1 MAEINPYAIEEI
13 TPEKAELFVNRE
25 GELRYVIDSLIN
37 ERYVAIPVLGDI
49 GTGKT
54 SFLNMVKYEL
64 EKKGIRAKIISAD
77 DILQNRVTEDDVII
91 VRDGTT
97 RPNERWDVLLVDNIE
112 KLGEKEAMEVY
123 RTMLKMRSNVKMLFT
138 GREDWGKDINDL
150 IGWLSTDLEV
160 NLKATPEDMAYFM
173 EERLKRAGVE
183 NRFEKE
189 AFILAGKRANQNL
202 REFFKYCR
210 LSARLKREGEITREV
225 MKDIIIAEDL
235 SQISMMDDLTK
246 GIVISLIMQ
255 GEMTNQKL
263 MKSLK
268 EMLGGFKDMRYYEAR
283 EYLRKKGFIMVENYG
298 FRVILKDVY
307 RILGIKISKEM
318 LRNPGLYVRKIRD
331 KYVQEWSIG
340 ENTW

>member
-13 TPEKAELFVNRE
+13 TPDKAELFINRE

-64 EKKGIRAKIISAD
+64 EKEGIRAKIISAD
-77 DILQNRVTEDDVII
+77 DILQNRVTENGFMI

-97 RPNERWDVLLVDNIE
+97 RSDERWDVLLVDNIE

-138 GREDWGKDINDL
+138 GREDWSKDIKEVIN
-150 IGWLSTDLEV
+150 WLSTDLAIDV
-160 NLKATPEDMAYFM
+160 KATPEDMAYFM

-183 NRFEKE
+183 NRFDKE
-189 AFILAGKRANQNL
+189 ALILAGERANQNL

-268 EMLGGFKDMRYYEAR
+268 EMLGGFKDSRYYEAR
-283 EYLRKKGFIMVENYG
+283 EYLRKKGFIKVENEG

-307 RILGIKISKEM
+307 RALGIEISKEM
-318 LRNPGLYVRKIRD
+318 MRNPGLYVRKIRD
-331 KYVQEWSIG
+331 KYVREWAMQ
-340 ENTW
+340 